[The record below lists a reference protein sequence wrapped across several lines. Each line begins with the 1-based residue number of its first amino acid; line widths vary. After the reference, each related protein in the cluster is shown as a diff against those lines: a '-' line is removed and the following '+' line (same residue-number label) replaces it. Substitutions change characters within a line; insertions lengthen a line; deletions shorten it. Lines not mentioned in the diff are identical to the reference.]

1 MTYNLIIN
9 KKNEEKIKLKN
20 LNVKK
25 NKKFILLII
34 YT

>member
-1 MTYNLIIN
+1 MTYNFIIN

-34 YT
+34 

>member
-1 MTYNLIIN
+1 MTYNFIIIN

-34 YT
+34 